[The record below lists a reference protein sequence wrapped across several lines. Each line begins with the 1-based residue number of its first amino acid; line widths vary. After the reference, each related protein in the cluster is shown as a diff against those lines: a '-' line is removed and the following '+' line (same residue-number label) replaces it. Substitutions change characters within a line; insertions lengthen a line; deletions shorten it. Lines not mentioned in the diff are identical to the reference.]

1 MTKLSWSELKL
12 NITYWGAAFISTF
25 FGSETCSNIQCPF
38 VCTLTQPKLK
48 RDRQFSEVSLWTPKI
63 VNFNTFLSLHIIKC
77 DNVEKWENSYE
88 KWSKKSFNVKKNLLI
103 KILLCLVED
112 SLVSTCDDDST
123 NDTIV
128 KMATILVKIR
138 TVVSTIMMLKW
149 SWRGCISFSHSFI
162 LKINLFGE
170 KIANHFSIQPLSC
183 IATGTMVENRPKCLI
198 VNFSILAF
206 FTNFCPFEIGRSG
219 NTVFR

>member
-1 MTKLSWSELKL
+1 MSWSELKL

-48 RDRQFSEVSLWTPKI
+48 SDREFSEVSLWTPKI
-63 VNFNTFLSLHIIKC
+63 VKLTYYQMWQRWKVRKLLWKMKQKIIEC
-77 DNVEKWENSYE
+77 
-88 KWSKKSFNVKKNLLI
+88 KKNILI

-162 LKINLFGE
+162 VYSK
-170 KIANHFSIQPLSC
+170 
-183 IATGTMVENRPKCLI
+183 
-198 VNFSILAF
+198 
-206 FTNFCPFEIGRSG
+206 
-219 NTVFR
+219 